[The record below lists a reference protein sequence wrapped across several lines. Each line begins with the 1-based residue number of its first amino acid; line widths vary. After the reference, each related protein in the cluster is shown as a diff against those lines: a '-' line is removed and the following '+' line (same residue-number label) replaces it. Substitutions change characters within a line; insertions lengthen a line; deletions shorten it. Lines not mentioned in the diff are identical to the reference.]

1 MARPFTGLAHLEA
14 AREQCHNAKSVKQM
28 RQALAVLLPLEAGL
42 SLEQTAAVLG
52 RTREATCRL
61 RREFIHAQEGR
72 TDKRRT
78 APTRRSLQHQAQA
91 AALDE
96 LLPVAALGGVVVV
109 PQLKPL
115 LEQKLGKRLCL
126 ATVYN
131 MLHRH
136 GWRKLAPDTAHPKGD
151 AALREEW
158 KKNSPAHWR
167 KSEPNS

>member
-1 MARPFTGLAHLEA
+1 
-14 AREQCHNAKSVKQM
+14 M
-28 RQALAVLLPLEAGL
+28 RQALAVLLPLEVGL

-61 RREFIHAQEGR
+61 RMDFINTQEGR
-72 TDKRRT
+72 TNKRRT
-78 APTRRSLQHQAQA
+78 IPTRRATQHQAQA

-96 LLPVAALGGVVVV
+96 LLPTAASGGVVVI

-115 LEQKLGKRLCL
+115 LEQKLGRTLCL

-158 KKNSPAHWR
+158 KKNSPARWR
-167 KSEPNS
+167 KFVPSS